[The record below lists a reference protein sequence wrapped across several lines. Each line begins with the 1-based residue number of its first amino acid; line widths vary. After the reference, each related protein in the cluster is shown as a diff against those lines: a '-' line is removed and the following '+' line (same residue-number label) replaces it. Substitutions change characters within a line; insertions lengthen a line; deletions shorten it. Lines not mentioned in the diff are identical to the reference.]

1 MSAGEEIRFSKEH
14 EWLVVREG
22 IATMGI
28 SDFAQKQLGDIVSVE
43 LPKVGAAFSQMQ
55 PMAIIDS
62 VKASSDIYC
71 AASGEVVQ
79 VNEELLEHPELI
91 NQSPYESGWI
101 AKIKLSDL
109 QEFEKLM
116 TKDQYDEFVGGG
128 EMNKDKDKDKDK
140 KKEMPPNQDKDSNDG
155 QEEHKK
161 SNNNNNNNNNNQ
173 SSRRAEHR
181 LDR

>member
-1 MSAGEEIRFSKEH
+1 VNPEEEIRFSKEH
-14 EWLVVREG
+14 EWIIVKEG

-55 PMAIIDS
+55 PLAIIDS

-91 NQSPYESGWI
+91 NQSPFESGWI
-101 AKIKLSDL
+101 AKIKLSDI
-109 QEFEKLM
+109 QEFEQLM
-116 TKDQYDEFVGGG
+116 TKDQYNEYVGQTNQD
-128 EMNKDKDKDKDK
+128 MKDK
-140 KKEMPPNQDKDSNDG
+140 QDKQEEKSNKG
-155 QEEHKK
+155 PEEHKNAN
-161 SNNNNNNNNNNQ
+161 SLANGQ
-173 SSRRAEHR
+173 SI
-181 LDR
+181 

>member
-140 KKEMPPNQDKDSNDG
+140 DKKEMPPNQDKDNNDG

-161 SNNNNNNNNNNQ
+161 SNNNNNNQ

>member
-1 MSAGEEIRFSKEH
+1 VSAGEEIRFSKEH
-14 EWLVVREG
+14 EWLVVKEG

-79 VNEELLEHPELI
+79 VNEQILEHPELI

-101 AKIKLSDL
+101 AKLKLSNL

-116 TKDQYDEFVGGG
+116 TREQYYEFVG
-128 EMNKDKDKDKDK
+128 ETIQDKDKD
-140 KKEMPPNQDKDSNDG
+140 NQDKQEKESN
-155 QEEHKK
+155 E
-161 SNNNNNNNNNNQ
+161 
-173 SSRRAEHR
+173 
-181 LDR
+181 